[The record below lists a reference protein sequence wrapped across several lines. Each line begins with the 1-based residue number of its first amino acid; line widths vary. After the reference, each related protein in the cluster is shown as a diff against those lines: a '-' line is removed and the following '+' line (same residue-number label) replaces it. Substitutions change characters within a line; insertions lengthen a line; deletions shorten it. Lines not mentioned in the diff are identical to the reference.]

1 MKDEFLLFV
10 YGTLQT
16 SGKAA
21 ELLHGCAVIKTA
33 TVAGTLYDIDGEYPA
48 LVLGGSGRVHGE
60 IRTCPASLM
69 LRMDDYEGVPE
80 RLFRR
85 VGVQI
90 GEHACWTYVAG
101 PKLAR
106 RLLPARRVSGG
117 TWSAR

>member
-1 MKDEFLLFV
+1 MKQETLLFV
-10 YGTLQT
+10 YGTLQS

-21 ELLHGCAVIKTA
+21 QMLEGCPVIGKA
-33 TVAGTLYDIDGEYPA
+33 SVAGTLYDIDGEYPA
-48 LVLGGSGRVHGE
+48 LVLGGAGSVSGE
-60 IRTCPASLM
+60 IRSCPADLL
-69 LRMDDYEGVPE
+69 LRLDEYEGVPE

-106 RLLPARRVSGG
+106 RLLPARRVIGG
-117 TWSAR
+117 AWTVR